1 MDRMQRFVDATNVVI
16 SQINDRLNT
25 LKQNKFISGVKPLS
39 PVSMPARRYFLA
51 KGGVIPPNHKFLAML
66 GDQTQGTNIETPLST
81 MVEAFE
87 MALANGA
94 GAGASTVNVN
104 IDGRQVAQVVWDAN
118 ERRYKQTG
126 RS

>member
-1 MDRMQRFVDATNVVI
+1 
-16 SQINDRLNT
+16 
-25 LKQNKFISGVKPLS
+25 
-39 PVSMPARRYFLA
+39 
-51 KGGVIPPNHKFLAML
+51 ML